1 MIIFSY
7 FIYCQRLKQKK
18 VIYFLFSKVEKESY
32 KQTVMFDCSYFQ
44 RKKKKIYITLVYK
57 KN

>member
-32 KQTVMFDCSYFQ
+32 KQTVMFDRSYFQ
-44 RKKKKIYITLVYK
+44 RDKKKIKL
-57 KN
+57 

>member
-18 VIYFLFSKVEKESY
+18 IIYFSFSKVEKESY
-32 KQTVMFDCSYFQ
+32 KQTVMFDRSYFQ
-44 RKKKKIYITLVYK
+44 RDKKKIKL
-57 KN
+57 